1 MKILITGANGML
13 ANSVKGKLANEEL
26 ICTDVAEL
34 DITNKENV
42 LSFVNEAKPD
52 YIINCAAFT
61 AVDKAEVAGEIVEK
75 INSIGPKN
83 LAIAAKEVGAKLIH
97 ISTDYVFG
105 GNLDISKAYNED
117 DAKAPVTEYG
127 RTKLLGEQYIQENCD
142 EYYIFRTAWLYGEG
156 NNFVRTM
163 LKLGKEKE
171 SLSVVSDQ
179 HGSPTYA
186 EDLAQIIKE
195 AIEKQIPYGVYH
207 STNEG
212 FTTWYDFT
220 KKIFEKANVNCQ
232 VNPVTTDEYI
242 KMMNIVQAKRPENS
256 QLSKEK
262 LHKVGIQIPTWE
274 DALDR
279 YLKIELN

>member
-1 MKILITGANGML
+1 M
-13 ANSVKGKLANEEL
+13 
-26 ICTDVAEL
+26 
-34 DITNKENV
+34 
-42 LSFVNEAKPD
+42 
-52 YIINCAAFT
+52 
-61 AVDKAEVAGEIVEK
+61 
-75 INSIGPKN
+75 
-83 LAIAAKEVGAKLIH
+83 
-97 ISTDYVFG
+97 
-105 GNLDISKAYNED
+105 
-117 DAKAPVTEYG
+117 
-127 RTKLLGEQYIQENCD
+127 TKLGTERD
-142 EYYIFRTAWLYGEG
+142 E
-156 NNFVRTM
+156 
-163 LKLGKEKE
+163 
-171 SLSVVSDQ
+171 LSVVSDQ

-232 VNPVTTDEYI
+232 VNPVTTEEYI